1 MAHPGALLPENST
14 GRNFS
19 VCFPNHRIWSGGIY
33 NGGDPFI
40 YSLPIFFLQLTVM
53 VWLSRLLAILLRP
66 LRQPLVLCELIVSRR
81 LANSYLIEICLVGF

>member
-1 MAHPGALLPENST
+1 MAHPGDLFPANPT

-33 NGGDPFI
+33 NGGDPFT

-53 VWLSRLLAILLRP
+53 VWLSRLLAVLLRP
-66 LRQPLVLCELIVSRR
+66 LRQPLVLCELIVSPR
-81 LANSYLIEICLVGF
+81 LANYYLIEICLVGF